1 MRVGEKSFWLSR
13 LLSNT
18 QRNNMKKIT
27 GDWDGEPIWREETA
41 EDRLAEII
49 HEVEQERKAKKL
61 SAEIAKIEFK
71 KYDEKEIRED
81 NLINEREDEVCEL
94 PDNN

>member
-1 MRVGEKSFWLSR
+1 
-13 LLSNT
+13 
-18 QRNNMKKIT
+18 MKKIT
-27 GDWDGEPIWREETA
+27 GEWDGEPIWREETA
-41 EDRLAEII
+41 AE
-49 HEVEQERKAKKL
+49 RL